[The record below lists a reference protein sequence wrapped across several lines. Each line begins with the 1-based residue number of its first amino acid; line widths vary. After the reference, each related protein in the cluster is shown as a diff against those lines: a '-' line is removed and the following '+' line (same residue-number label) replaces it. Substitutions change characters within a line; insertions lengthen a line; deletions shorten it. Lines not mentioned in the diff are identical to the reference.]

1 MAAQASFERR
11 ALIVATVC
19 TVVGFLFQI
28 VAICTNNWLVVSIP
42 GGVYRNASRR
52 YLVQAFSGLWRICR
66 VEVSR
71 LVADGKTVETR
82 HDECES
88 HNLFP
93 SEDEIRQN
101 KAIDSHYLDGPNE
114 LIKIDYTRTAI
125 AFTII
130 ALILMVIGHM
140 FAVYT
145 LKRPRYIIKR
155 LTALLHLMTAA
166 CILVLNEVFSRSV
179 EHGLEH
185 LPDKY
190 PQGVES
196 SYGFSYVFS
205 WLVFVVYVAAG
216 LLFLFISHKRKADMA
231 DTVDVMAEQDEPM
244 QLGRV

>member
-28 VAICTNNWLVVSIP
+28 VAICTNNWLVISIP

-71 LVADGKTVETR
+71 LVAEGKTVETR

-93 SEDEIRQN
+93 TEEEIRQN
-101 KAIDSHYLDGPNE
+101 KAIDSHYLD
-114 LIKIDYTRTAI
+114 YTRTAI

-130 ALILMVIGHM
+130 ALLLMVIGHM

-145 LKRPRYIIKR
+145 LRRPRYIIKR

-179 EHGLEH
+179 EHGLEN
-185 LPDKY
+185 LPEKY

-205 WLVFVVYVAAG
+205 WLVFVVFVAAG
-216 LLFLFISHKRKADMA
+216 LLFLFLSHKRKADMA

>member
-11 ALIVATVC
+11 ALIVATVG

-28 VAICTNNWLVVSIP
+28 VAICTNNWLVISIP

-93 SEDEIRQN
+93 TEEEIRQN
-101 KAIDSHYLDGPNE
+101 KAIDSHYLD
-114 LIKIDYTRTAI
+114 YTRTAI

-130 ALILMVIGHM
+130 AILLMVIGHM
-140 FAVYT
+140 FAAYT
-145 LKRPRYIIKR
+145 LRRPRYIIKR

-179 EHGLEH
+179 EHGLKN
-185 LPDKY
+185 LPEKY
-190 PQGVES
+190 PQGVNS

-216 LLFLFISHKRKADMA
+216 LLFLFMSHKRKADMA